1 MLPHGMEVRLVT
13 TACVTKIKVMDLS
26 SAVELHLHFL
36 ITLGHSFKTLCKVW
50 APKVLRVIVA
60 VVLKVLRDLG
70 LEEDWENSSVLP
82 IDNASDVS
90 VFRDEDIA
98 GRKIGVA
105 DGWGIQ
111 LFSVRNEV
119 RHDLQI
125 IG

>member
-1 MLPHGMEVRLVT
+1 MEVWLVT
-13 TACVTKIKVMDLS
+13 TACLAKIEEMDLL

-36 ITLGHSFKTLCKVW
+36 ITLGHGVDTLCKLRT
-50 APKVLRVIVA
+50 AKVLRVIVA
-60 VVLKVLRDLG
+60 IVLKVLRDLG
-70 LEEDWENSSVLP
+70 LEENREDSSVLP
-82 IDNASDVS
+82 IDNASDVTD
-90 VFRDEDIA
+90 FRDEDIA

-119 RHDLQI
+119 RRDLQI